1 MKKILISLL
10 VLVLSS
16 FLMNAQNV
24 ITGKVVDKDGIP
36 IPGARVTVKDGMAS
50 ALSEFDGS
58 YRLETDERVKYIQ
71 VDYVGYNSR
80 SVMVFSPVCDVTLQ
94 KTNTWNREPEKLNFV
109 VSLQSAFPES
119 FEQPSFGLM
128 VGCVKHFGGYLKAMG
143 GFMPGQSA
151 SSGDTNTILRSPL
164 TAVTGG
170 LILRLGCALHLTA
183 GGGYIK
189 RDVTLTVSTPSG
201 NVTTALDNYS
211 YSGGA
216 AEVGLLMNLGNFSI
230 NAGTM
235 LTLSSKDLYMIGNF
249 GLGVCF

>member
-1 MKKILISLL
+1 M
-10 VLVLSS
+10 
-16 FLMNAQNV
+16 
-24 ITGKVVDKDGIP
+24 VDH
-36 IPGARVTVKDGMAS
+36 
-50 ALSEFDGS
+50 
-58 YRLETDERVKYIQ
+58 YRLLAHFIYDITAYFLHCCSSLAFLKFFQQI
-71 VDYVGYNSR
+71 VGK
-80 SVMVFSPVCDVTLQ
+80 Q
-94 KTNTWNREPEKLNFV
+94 
-109 VSLQSAFPES
+109 
-119 FEQPSFGLM
+119 
-128 VGCVKHFGGYLKAMG
+128 
-143 GFMPGQSA
+143 
-151 SSGDTNTILRSPL
+151 
-164 TAVTGG
+164 TGG